1 MSVRVT
7 LLSVFAFLLI
17 APVDAI
23 SDDAALKTI
32 LQNYS
37 NYKYSNIQLL
47 EISGDY
53 SGRLREFFKEET
65 IESNAGGSKNENLMA
80 ILIAIARSNDGDRPR
95 IVDEANSNQEISDMR
110 DDGTVTFDE
119 YNAAI
124 DEAIAIALA
133 AGTDDNNPDAFYL
146 VTTRKT
152 DDAPMTYIGL
162 LPVKRTSFVQREGI
176 FVQ

>member
-95 IVDEANSNQEISDMR
+95 IVDEANSNQER
-110 DDGTVTFDE
+110 RQLE
-119 YNAAI
+119 
-124 DEAIAIALA
+124 
-133 AGTDDNNPDAFYL
+133 DA
-146 VTTRKT
+146 
-152 DDAPMTYIGL
+152 
-162 LPVKRTSFVQREGI
+162 
-176 FVQ
+176 